1 MGLISMVSGYI
12 FLYLDIHPSDFAL
25 RSRFKIKSR
34 PWLNSSPYIRR
45 KYYNGVVVGNPRY
58 MDDLQGAKQGGQAPQ
73 EAPQQVATNA
83 PAQGCFFINTRAKR
97 TALRNLP

>member
-1 MGLISMVSGYI
+1 
-12 FLYLDIHPSDFAL
+12 
-25 RSRFKIKSR
+25 
-34 PWLNSSPYIRR
+34 
-45 KYYNGVVVGNPRY
+45 